1 MNDVLKPDA
10 VAQQA
15 TKTKPDWR
23 TKDARAARRAKTAT
37 VPSVTCGGQPSPSA
51 FIEQLWVHPK
61 VAAAANAVARAQA
74 VRNSV
79 ARKLDGGSLAVT
91 ADDLTRLDG
100 ALTEAKLR
108 LGELSP
114 EHPDALIPALS

>member
-1 MNDVLKPDA
+1 M
-10 VAQQA
+10 
-15 TKTKPDWR
+15 
-23 TKDARAARRAKTAT
+23 
-37 VPSVTCGGQPSPSA
+37 
-51 FIEQLWVHPK
+51 
-61 VAAAANAVARAQA
+61 
-74 VRNSV
+74 

-114 EHPDALIPALS
+114 EHADALIPALSWHLFQRWPTQPNSNTQNTLKESSNELF